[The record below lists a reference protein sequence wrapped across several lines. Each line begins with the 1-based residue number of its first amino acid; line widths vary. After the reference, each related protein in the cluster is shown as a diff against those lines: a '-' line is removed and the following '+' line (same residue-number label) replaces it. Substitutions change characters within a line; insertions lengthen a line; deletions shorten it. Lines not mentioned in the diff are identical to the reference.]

1 MDLSDFNILPGLYQ
15 KELNDITENKRNW
28 QILADERLLNE
39 SNLTVSSKLIIYSD
53 PMYQSIIQ

>member
-39 SNLTVSSKLIIYSD
+39 SNLTVSSKLIIL
-53 PMYQSIIQ
+53 